1 MSVHVDTLFN
11 RSTLVGWLGALALT
25 TLVAGCDCN
34 SSPQTLPDSGV
45 PCPSACAKGTYCC
58 KKTLTCEQEKYN
70 CSNLQGCPAGQELTY
85 PSGPYMNE
93 GTCEP
98 LPLQCSC
105 KQSDTLKPG
114 MIGRFASLAA
124 SGGTLMASAY
134 DSDFGDLVLVSAKTS
149 ALDALTPEIVDGV
162 PNVAPTKLTTGW
174 RGGIED
180 AGDDV
185 GQDTSLAI
193 TASGSPVIAYR
204 DVTNRTL
211 KLATRSADG
220 KWSTHVV
227 DSPKGS
233 KEIVGRYASLLM
245 IGDSP
250 TIAYT
255 ALNLEGTAGV
265 FTSELRWASANT
277 ATPTGGSDWTISV
290 IESKPM
296 SCQNLCAST
305 DACVIKTATS
315 SACEKKG
322 TACSPACLTD
332 EQCVGTACKK
342 ILPDLAFVDV
352 PRASGLWPSPVLS
365 SSSPVVV
372 YHDRLEGKLKAAA
385 GSAASWK
392 LGTIDGGTDGVGAFC
407 TAVADKAVVHVSY
420 QNTSKLTLSYAQLS
434 ATTLTP
440 SLTEVVDDGIRSD
453 GTHPVGA
460 DSAILIDGAGA
471 IRIIYQD
478 QRTSD
483 LLAAKRIGANNWTP
497 RTATDAN
504 LGRLLK
510 GGPKGYGFYSRLA
523 LDGGQ
528 VFGATFFFDPN
539 ATPKGGLV
547 FFPVP

>member
-1 MSVHVDTLFN
+1 VYVDILFN
-11 RSTLVGWLGALALT
+11 RSTLAGWLGALALT

-34 SSPQTLPDSGV
+34 STPPTLDSGP
-45 PCPSACAKGTYCC
+45 PCPTACATGTYCC
-58 KKTLTCEQEKYN
+58 KKTLTCEQVKYN
-70 CSNLQGCPAGQELTY
+70 CTNLQSCQAGQELTY

-93 GTCEP
+93 ATCEP

-105 KQSDTLKPG
+105 KQGDVLKPG
-114 MIGRFASLAA
+114 VIGRFASLAA

-149 ALDALTPEIVDGV
+149 ALDTLTPEIVDGV
-162 PNVAPTKLTTGW
+162 PNVAPTKLPTGW

-185 GQDTSLAI
+185 GQDTSLVV

-204 DVTNRTL
+204 DVTHRTL
-211 KLATRSADG
+211 KLATRSAAG

-227 DSPKGS
+227 DTPKGA
-233 KEIVGRYASLLM
+233 KEIVGRYASLLL
-245 IGDSP
+245 IGDTP

-255 ALNLEGTAGV
+255 VLNIEGTAGA
-265 FTSELRWASANT
+265 FTSELRWASANI
-277 ATPTGGSDWTISV
+277 ATPTATGDWTINV

-296 SCQNLCAST
+296 ACQNLCAST
-305 DACVIKTATS
+305 DVCVIKTTTS
-315 SACEKKG
+315 SVCEKKG
-322 TACSPACLTD
+322 TTCTPACLTD
-332 EQCVGTACKK
+332 EACVGTVCKK
-342 ILPDLAFVDV
+342 VIADVTFVDV
-352 PRASGLWPSPVLS
+352 PKASGLWPSAVLA

-372 YHDRLEGKLKAAA
+372 YYDRVEGKLKAAA
-385 GSAASWK
+385 GSAGSWK
-392 LGTIDGGTDGVGAFC
+392 LGTIAGGTEDVGAFC
-407 TAVADKAVVHVSY
+407 SAVAEKSVVHVSY
-420 QNTSKLTLSYAQLS
+420 QNATKLTLSYAQFS
-434 ATTLTP
+434 ASTLAA
-440 SLTEVVDDGIRSD
+440 SATEVVDDGIRTD
-453 GTHPVGA
+453 GMHAVGA
-460 DSAILIDGAGA
+460 DSSIVVDGSGA
-471 IRIIYQD
+471 VRVIYQD

-497 RTATDAN
+497 KTAADVN

-510 GGPKGYGFYSRLA
+510 GGVQGYGFFSHLA

-528 VFGATFFFDPN
+528 IFGLTFFFDPN